1 MKGYVDVYALP
12 IAKRDLTAYKRI
24 ARRWGDIMRDYGIL
38 EYREFAQDDPKSK
51 FGARFKLRP
60 GEVMITSVV
69 GFRSK
74 AHRDQV
80 NKRAMKDPR
89 MQAMIS
95 EPMPFD
101 MKRIVMGGFK
111 TIVEGKPKVRSRRRG
126 GATSR

>member
-12 IAKRDLTAYKRI
+12 IPKRNLSAYKRL

-38 EYREFAQDDPKSK
+38 EYREFAQDDPKSQFK
-51 FGARFKLRP
+51 GPFKLKP

-74 AHRDQV
+74 AHRDQA

-89 MQAMIS
+89 MQAMMN
-95 EPMPFD
+95 EPMVFD
-101 MKRIVMGGFK
+101 MKRFVMGGFR
-111 TIVEGKPKVRSRRRG
+111 TIVEGKPKGRSR
-126 GATSR
+126 SR